1 MAGCTRWFASILNA
15 NLFRVHGKLRPR
27 KRFYWTEVQNLYYNV
42 FLLVIF
48 FYLNFDSWHFN
59 SCSHKFEL
67 KGCEWKRIMQKKR
80 VLNTLQIYRVCN
92 YSVSNTKSQR
102 NVNVAFI
109 NHKDFVF
116 TTHFP
121 CRCRNTFQSVLLTW
135 NKWMRNHY
143 MQRINKLNEIPSL
156 CSGFLRTIRALNLSK
171 GVAKIM
177 KNLTK

>member
-1 MAGCTRWFASILNA
+1 MICINIKRQFVSCTRKIKTTNAILLNRSSKCVLQCFSFG
-15 NLFRVHGKLRPR
+15 N
-27 KRFYWTEVQNLYYNV
+27 
-42 FLLVIF
+42 F
-48 FYLNFDSWHFN
+48 FHLNFDSWHFN
-59 SCSHKFEL
+59 SCSHKFKL

-80 VLNTLQIYRVCN
+80 VLSTLQIYRVCS

-121 CRCRNTFQSVLLTW
+121 CRCRNTFQSMLLTW